1 MIKTAYVFPGQ
12 GAQFVGMGKE
22 SSEFDSDISSIYK
35 KADEIFSEFH
45 NSSALEIKSISQIS
59 FQGPEELL
67 TRTIYTQ
74 PAILSLSLALASKLK
89 QEIKNGKLLAPSFVA
104 GHSLGEF
111 SALYM
116 ADVLSLE
123 DALLLVCKRAQLMEN
138 APSGAMSAIVGCDET
153 QLNQLL
159 QGQEGVSVANF
170 NAPDQIV
177 ITGTKTGVE
186 NFNTLVTDFS
196 NSQNL
201 KIRVIPLNVGG
212 AFHSP
217 LMKGASDEFADLID
231 KCVFNN
237 PSIPI
242 IQNTVAQPVT
252 DALSI
257 KENLKKQMCGSVRWT
272 ETVKFL
278 LSKTDE
284 VQEVWEIGPGKVL
297 AGLIKKQDRRFPTK
311 NISSSQELADILNPQ
326 ALAS

>member
-22 SSEFDSDISSIYK
+22 SSELDSSIGNIYK
-35 KADEIFSEFH
+35 KADEIFSDFH
-45 NSSALEIKSISQIS
+45 KNSTLDIKSISQIS

-67 TRTIYTQ
+67 TKTIYTQ
-74 PAILSLSLALASKLK
+74 PAILSLSIALAFKLK
-89 QEIKNGKLLAPSFVA
+89 QEIKNAKIFAPSYVA

-116 ADVLSLE
+116 ADVLSLK
-123 DALLLVCKRAQLMEN
+123 DVLQLVCKRAQLMEN

-177 ITGTKTGVE
+177 ITGTKSGVE
-186 NFNTLVTDFS
+186 NFNSLVTDFS

-217 LMKGASDEFADLID
+217 LMQSASDEFADLID
-231 KCVFNN
+231 KCVFNTA
-237 PSIPI
+237 SVPI

-252 DALSI
+252 DPVAI

-278 LSKTDE
+278 LAKPEE

-297 AGLIKKQDRRFPTK
+297 AGLMKKQDRRFPTK